1 MTIDSLLKTIG
12 NLLNGPR
19 AKSHGNFV
27 DLHERVAELWT
38 PVLKNGPVTADKVA
52 LCMALLKVARD
63 EGGECYEDD
72 CIDGAA
78 YMALWALLVAHR
90 NKTSD

>member
-63 EGGECYEDD
+63 EVGEFNEDD
-72 CIDGAA
+72 CIDVAA

>member
-1 MTIDSLLKTIG
+1 MTLDALLKTIQDI
-12 NLLNGPR
+12 LEGPR
-19 AKSHGNFV
+19 ARSHGDFAVN
-27 DLHERVAELWT
+27 LTRAAELWT

-63 EGGECYEDD
+63 EVGEFNEDD

-90 NKTSD
+90 NRT

>member
-38 PVLKNGPVTADKVA
+38 PVLKNGPITADKVA

-63 EGGECYEDD
+63 EVGEFNEDD

-90 NKTSD
+90 NRT

>member
-1 MTIDSLLKTIG
+1 MTVESLLKTIG
-12 NLLNGPR
+12 NLLTGPR

-38 PVLKNGPVTADKVA
+38 PVLKDGSVTADRVA
-52 LCMALLKVARD
+52 ICMALLKVARD
-63 EGGECYEDD
+63 EVGEFNEDD

-78 YMALWALLVAHR
+78 YMILWALLVAHR
-90 NKTSD
+90 NKTND

>member
-63 EGGECYEDD
+63 EVGEFNEDD

-90 NKTSD
+90 NRT

>member
-38 PVLKNGPVTADKVA
+38 HVLKNGPVTADKVA

-63 EGGECYEDD
+63 EVGEFNEDD

-90 NKTSD
+90 NRT

>member
-63 EGGECYEDD
+63 EVGEFNEDD

-78 YMALWALLVAHR
+78 YMTLWALLVAHR

>member
-1 MTIDSLLKTIG
+1 M
-12 NLLNGPR
+12 
-19 AKSHGNFV
+19 
-27 DLHERVAELWT
+27 VAICLATANSRQKKFWT

-63 EGGECYEDD
+63 EVGEFNEDD

>member
-63 EGGECYEDD
+63 EVGEFNEDD

-78 YMALWALLVAHR
+78 DMALWALLVAHR

>member
-19 AKSHGNFV
+19 AKAHGNFV

-63 EGGECYEDD
+63 EVGEFNEDD

-90 NKTSD
+90 NRT

>member
-63 EGGECYEDD
+63 EVGEFNEDD

-78 YMALWALLVAHR
+78 YMALWALRVAHR

>member
-63 EGGECYEDD
+63 EVGEFNEDD

-78 YMALWALLVAHR
+78 YMILWALLKSR
-90 NKTSD
+90 EEDPSD

>member
-63 EGGECYEDD
+63 EVGEFNEDD
-72 CIDGAA
+72 YIDGAA
-78 YMALWALLVAHR
+78 YMILWALLKSR
-90 NKTSD
+90 EEDPSD